1 MTKINLF
8 YFIDNEDLSVLLN
21 RPKSFRRIQL
31 SLSKMVSKYVVVNIS
46 KIIGE
51 KVKSNNFKKILS
63 KDNIDYLC
71 PLNSKELNNA
81 INKKDKNYGKFKANF
96 DLKYF
101 KILRIIKKSKIRLI
115 QVNPRS
121 FIFENNSLTKKPVK
135 ESLRIIFNI
144 RLKNYFHRIM
154 CALGLYPKIHIHFDC
169 DQKRI
174 DLINSS
180 LSKKVDKYFPII
192 NFSYY
197 KKIVRINSENYS
209 DFFQLKKKQLED
221 KYITLLDEPLA
232 HADYTIREGLPDYKT
247 KEIYYINLILLLKKI
262 EKTFKK
268 KVVICLH
275 PKAEYHHFK
284 NFKLLKKNFKTVMYK
299 TEYYITKSFLI
310 LNAISSTM
318 NYAIIQNKPIF
329 IIKSRHF
336 ANIANDKIKYIKK
349 ELNFPIINVDNF
361 KKQKFKKLLDNKNKN
376 KDQKKIKLYKK
387 NRLVSEHNLSY
398 LNQVINYLKDK
409 DRD

>member
-1 MTKINLF
+1 MTKINFF
-8 YFIDNEDLSVLLN
+8 YFIDNNDLSVMLK

-31 SLSKMVSKYVVVNIS
+31 DFSKLVSKYVVVNIS

-51 KVKSNNFKKILS
+51 NVKSNNFKKILS
-63 KDNIDYLC
+63 KDNIDYFC
-71 PLNSKELNNA
+71 PLNFKELNNR
-81 INKKDKNYGKFKANF
+81 INKKDKNYGQFKANLN
-96 DLKYF
+96 LKYF
-101 KILRIIKKSKIRLI
+101 KILRVLKKSEIRLI
-115 QVNPRS
+115 QINPRS
-121 FIFENNSLTKKPVK
+121 FIFENNSLISKPIK

-154 CALGLYPKIHIHFDC
+154 CVLGLYPKIHIHFDC

-180 LSKKVDKYFPII
+180 LSKKIDKYFPII
-192 NFSYY
+192 KFSYY

-209 DFFQLKKKQLED
+209 DFFQLKKNKIED

-232 HADYTIREGLPDYKT
+232 HADYTVREGLPNYKK
-247 KEIYYINLILLLKKI
+247 KEIYYVNLILLLKKI

-268 KVVICLH
+268 KVIICLH

-284 NFKLLKKNFKTVMYK
+284 NFKLLKKNFKAVLYK

-310 LNAISSTM
+310 LNTISSTM

-329 IIKSRHF
+329 IYKSRHF
-336 ANIANDKIKYIKK
+336 ANVANDKIKYIKE

-361 KKQKFKKLLDNKNKN
+361 KKQNFKKLLDNKNKN

-387 NRLVSEHNLSY
+387 NRLVSEQNISY

-409 DRD
+409 D

>member
-1 MTKINLF
+1 MTKINYF
-8 YFIDNEDLSVLLN
+8 YFIDNEDLTTWLK
-21 RPKSFRRIQL
+21 RPKSFRRIHI
-31 SLSKMVSKYVVVNIS
+31 SLSKLFSKSVVVNIS

-51 KVKSNNFKKILS
+51 KVKNNNFKKILS
-63 KDNIDYLC
+63 KDNIDYFC
-71 PLNSKELNNA
+71 PLNFEELNNK
-81 INKKDKNYGKFKANF
+81 INKKDKNYGAFKGIFN
-96 DLKYF
+96 LKYF
-101 KILRIIKKSKIRLI
+101 KILRILKKSRIRLI

-121 FIFENNSLTKKPVK
+121 FIFENNSLTSKPIK
-135 ESLRIIFNI
+135 NSLRIIFNI

-154 CALGLYPKIHIHFDC
+154 CILGLYPKIHIHFDC

-180 LSKKVDKYFPII
+180 LSKKIEKHFPII
-192 NFSYY
+192 KLSYY

-209 DFFQLKKKQLED
+209 QFFQLKKKKIEE

-232 HADYTIREGLPDYKT
+232 HGDYTLREGLPNYKK
-247 KEIYYINLILLLKKI
+247 KEIYFINLILLLKKI
-262 EKTFKK
+262 EIIFKK
-268 KVVICLH
+268 KVIVCLH
-275 PKAEYHHFK
+275 PKGEYHHFK

-310 LNAISSTM
+310 LNTISSTM
-318 NYAIIQNKPIF
+318 NYAIIQDKPIF
-329 IIKSRHF
+329 IIKSQHF
-336 ANIANDKIKYIKK
+336 ANVVNDKIKYIKE

-361 KKQKFKKLLDNKNKN
+361 KKQNFKKLLNNKNKN

-387 NRLVSEHNLSY
+387 NRLVSEEGVSY

-409 DRD
+409 D